1 MSTCDPLA
9 THPTTLATILG
20 VGEDQVGT
28 IYVADQG
35 AFLSEPS
42 VVRVF
47 VASGGA
53 LIRQYVIGSGSLFQD
68 GNTEDIETFESAD
81 GAVPPRD
88 LMIMLTGGAATS
100 MTLGPESSGK
110 LASEG
115 LDSGITTPL
124 SLVDASTVYGIPAV
138 DLPGA
143 VQYVA
148 DGADGSAIVVTAPLE
163 NDVGSSGFRLFYGAP
178 NGMIERSIVSFDQS
192 MSGYPTIGFSVD
204 SETYVMA
211 IASAPPP
218 DGGLFP
224 SPGPVTLTTGTGG
237 SITFTLRLPT
247 PVNLDGF
254 TFSCLGTY

>member
-1 MSTCDPLA
+1 
-9 THPTTLATILG
+9 
-20 VGEDQVGT
+20 
-28 IYVADQG
+28 
-35 AFLSEPS
+35 
-42 VVRVF
+42 
-47 VASGGA
+47 
-53 LIRQYVIGSGSLFQD
+53 
-68 GNTEDIETFESAD
+68 
-81 GAVPPRD
+81 
-88 LMIMLTGGAATS
+88 

-124 SLVDASTVYGIPAV
+124 TLVDTSTVHGIPAV
-138 DLPGA
+138 DLPGV

-163 NDVGSSGFRLFYGAP
+163 NDVGSSGFHLFYGAP

-237 SITFTLRLPT
+237 SVSFTLRLPT
-247 PVNLDGF
+247 PLNLDGF
-254 TFSCLGTY
+254 TFSCLGT